1 MVLLFTPKHQKLV
14 NQCYPSGRTT
24 DKKPKSSETSY
35 LLYYVNSRRTKLE
48 KVSSFLARKST
59 ADLNHRRIGNLSVT
73 LELMDKIVI
82 HCKENLNVFVRD
94 FLQIMVKIL
103 SNNNVNNDASV
114 VENAEKTF
122 GSICRFLDGAL
133 CNGDADFIESFQ
145 GFVDLYFRV
154 VTERLRDDN
163 LLLKGCTD
171 ISTVQNLALNPQG
184 SILISRAAET
194 ALTIF
199 QEKNAQFRVQSLEAP
214 GDLTMA
220 KRLTRTQT
228 NTEGLD
234 DLINS
239 EDHAIQALRS
249 FFSTSE
255 TDKLTISIKALFNVL
270 VKTPNQK
277 LLQFICNGIPVHL
290 RYIVVLIFIRQLRQ
304 DTQRSLI
311 SLKLISSLLVS
322 EVSIVGLS
330 IIDIMRKLL
339 DVQITAGVSKEIS
352 SQCATTIGDLNR
364 KTYYKD
370 QTSDMFSE
378 ILIRLKD
385 DRNSARTD
393 SLRRDLQELATS
405 TFTPSLNLDTYLE
418 LIPFLH
424 EPVALFKVVSST
436 LAGSFSIS
444 KLFRVMDNLNS
455 SEIQQ
460 TFMSAAFDK
469 FKGITLLAGL
479 KHYLETDDIEKSC
492 YFFYHLEAA
501 KFLGISDYRSQ
512 AKFKEASQERF
523 SQDDLLN
530 FYSDMGSNKYSDK
543 GRQIILSQE
552 INVSTT
558 DLLSNGNITIRSDAN
573 ANGGQL
579 PDGVTIPPP
588 LTQGFGSTPK
598 SALGSDARSL
608 RSLKHSSPTVRDL
621 KSARSN
627 GALRKKRDAVS
638 HGSQS
643 VKSHITNI
651 TFLLSELGDDCQESK
666 IQDPDEEEVVSLEKT
681 DLARSESLK
690 FHNTAFRGSKRLSIP
705 IKLQEDSDEFQDA
718 TEDFQITSTRGKLF
732 AA

>member
-59 ADLNHRRIGNLSVT
+59 TDLNHRRIGNISVT
-73 LELMDKIVI
+73 LELMDKIVT

-133 CNGDADFIESFQ
+133 CNGDADFIDSFQ
-145 GFVDLYFRV
+145 KFVDLYFQV
-154 VTERLRDDN
+154 VTERLRDDK

-184 SILISRAAET
+184 SMLISRAAEI
-194 ALTIF
+194 ALTQF
-199 QEKNAQFRVQSLEAP
+199 QEKNAQYRVQSLEAS

-228 NTEGLD
+228 HTEGLD

-239 EDHAIQALRS
+239 DDYAIEALRS

-255 TDKLTISIKALFNVL
+255 TDKLTISIKALFSVL
-270 VKTPNQK
+270 VKTPNQQ

-304 DTQRSLI
+304 DSQRSLV

-330 IIDIMRKLL
+330 IIDVMRKLL
-339 DVQITAGVSKEIS
+339 NIQITDGISKEIS

-385 DRNSARTD
+385 DRNSAHTD
-393 SLRRDLQELATS
+393 SLRQDLQELASS

-418 LIPFLH
+418 LFPYLH
-424 EPVALFKVVSST
+424 EPVALFRVVSST

-444 KLFRVMDNLNS
+444 KLFHVMDSLNS
-455 SEIQQ
+455 PETQQ

-469 FKGITLLAGL
+469 FKGFTLLAGL
-479 KHYLETDDIEKSC
+479 KHYLEIDDIEKSC
-492 YFFYHLEAA
+492 YFNYHIEAA
-501 KFLGISDYRSQ
+501 TFLGISDYRSQ
-512 AKFKEASQERF
+512 AKFKQASQERF

-530 FYSDMGSNKYSDK
+530 YYSDMGSNKYSDK
-543 GRQIILSQE
+543 GRQIILSKE

-558 DLLSNGNITIRSDAN
+558 DLLSNGNTTIRSETDAN
-573 ANGGQL
+573 GKLA
-579 PDGVTIPPP
+579 DGVAIPPP
-588 LTQGFGSTPK
+588 LTQDFGAIPK
-598 SALGSDARSL
+598 FGLGNDARSL
-608 RSLKHSSPTVRDL
+608 RSLKHMSPTVRDL
-621 KSARSN
+621 KAARSN
-627 GALRKKRDAVS
+627 GALRKKRDVVS

-643 VKSHITNI
+643 VRSHITNI
-651 TFLLSELGDDCQESK
+651 TFLLSELGDDGQESR
-666 IQDPDEEEVVSLEKT
+666 IQDPDEEEVVNIEKS

-690 FHNTAFRGSKRLSIP
+690 FNNTAFRASKRLSIP
-705 IKLQEDSDEFQDA
+705 LKLQEDNEEFQDA

-732 AA
+732 TA